1 MRHAPLRTLLAAL
14 LLAILVAP
22 AAGLLASGLLPH
34 DGQHACACGKAK
46 GCCCKLM
53 APEVHHGRGA
63 SCDLKP
69 GARRCS
75 LTPLRPVTP
84 PQRVVLSLDL
94 WAYNVSVLARG
105 FSPAGLE
112 PAGAVVGFTAPSPED
127 LLEPPEPPPPRLA

>member
-1 MRHAPLRTLLAAL
+1 MRHSPLRTLLATL
-14 LLAILVAP
+14 LLAVLMAP

-34 DGQHACACGKAK
+34 GEQHACACGKSK
-46 GCCCKLM
+46 GCCCKFM
-53 APEVHHGRGA
+53 APKVHDGRGA

-75 LTPLRPVTP
+75 LTPVRPVTP

-94 WAYNVSVLARG
+94 WACTIRVLARG

-112 PAGAVVGFTAPSPED
+112 PAGAVVDFAAPSPRD

>member
-1 MRHAPLRTLLAAL
+1 MRHSPLRSLFAAL

-34 DGQHACACGKAK
+34 DGQHACACGKSK

-53 APEVHHGRGA
+53 APKADDGRGDH
-63 SCDLKP
+63 CNLTP

-75 LTPLRPVTP
+75 LTPTRPVTP

-94 WAYNVSVLARG
+94 LAWYTSVLADG
-105 FSPAGLE
+105 FSPSGLA
-112 PAGAVVGFTAPSPED
+112 PAGAVAAAATASPHS